1 MRSRAGA
8 AATVYAVKRFGR
20 LTETRR
26 RLGGGGG
33 GCDYIM
39 VMVMVIIITVVRG
52 NI

>member
-33 GCDYIM
+33 CDYIM